1 METLC
6 KLKDIKDVLNEKGYF
21 CLGHGTGRSKNS
33 KEVVK
38 SIFEN
43 GLRTKDNSLF
53 YTSIGLD
60 TSDFDNLE
68 TKLNNWEHCE
78 SKKIILIR
86 IPIEFINVIGDTAD
100 LNGERYGAFMIQK
113 DESGK
118 IRNYVDPKFI
128 VGCYD
133 ASTHKFECNDKF
145 ERVLKKESLEILQKQ
160 YRESLEKTKARI
172 QRIDEMTNNMIENQS
187 IKDETNS
194 IYDTSLLDNFDFD
207 DEIEWDM
214 PSNGPKL

>member
-1 METLC
+1 METMC
-6 KLKDIKDVLNEKGYF
+6 KLKDVMDVLNEKGYF
-21 CLGHGTGRSKNS
+21 CLGHGTGRSNDS

-43 GLRTKDNSLF
+43 GLRTKDNSLY

-60 TSDFDNLE
+60 TGDFDNLE
-68 TKLNNWEHCE
+68 TKLNNWKHCE

-100 LNGERYGAFMIQK
+100 LNGERYGAFMIEK
-113 DESGK
+113 AENGK
-118 IRNYVDPKFI
+118 IRNYVDSKFI

-133 ASTHKFECNDKF
+133 SVTHEFEYNDKF
-145 ERVLKKESLEILQKQ
+145 ERVLRKETLETLGKQ
-160 YRESLEKTKARI
+160 YKEALEKTKARL
-172 QRIDEMTNNMIENQS
+172 QRIEMTNNMIENQS
-187 IKDETNS
+187 IKDEVNP
-194 IYDTSLLDNFDFD
+194 IYDKSLLDNFDFD

-214 PSNGPKL
+214 PSTGPKL